1 MSTIHPTQLDG
12 NPIQDLPLSALL
24 QPASDIVKAS
34 GLESIHQI
42 GFYQKNNFQFFFEF
56 DTGNPTGEIRPLFP
70 AMDAE
75 ELMAEGWDHLAL
87 ELHLAVQK
95 VTLVIRGYYFREPVP
110 LDFNLTI
117 VQGPAGY
124 LKDSMSITDRRIQE
138 AETSSFKDLM
148 EIRLKSG
155 DPKYAGSNDVYG
167 SMTITRMIK
176 ILNRYLRDW
185 TVSHRIIERH

>member
-1 MSTIHPTQLDG
+1 MSTIHPTHLDG

-34 GLESIHQI
+34 GLESIRQI
-42 GFYQKNNFQFFFEF
+42 GFHHKKDFQFFFEF
-56 DTGNPTGEIRPLFP
+56 DAGRPSGEIRPMFP

-75 ELMAEGWDHLAL
+75 ELMAEGWEHLAL
-87 ELHLAVQK
+87 EVHLAVQK
-95 VTLVIRGYYFREPVP
+95 VTLVVRGYYFREPVP
-110 LDFNLTI
+110 LDFHLTI
-117 VQGPAGY
+117 QQGPAGY
-124 LKDSMSITDRRIQE
+124 LKDTIAITDRRIQE
-138 AETSSFKDLM
+138 TENSSFKDIM

-155 DPKYAGSNDVYG
+155 DPKYAGANDIYG